1 MVEAFTSLW
10 EALKSGELQA
20 ILAALALVGV
30 AIAPVWSKI
39 TSYKLGQWK
48 ARFEGKK
55 EESVKAIEQLSIANR
70 EVKSILVEV
79 NTFVEEMRDV
89 TSKTKELWDY
99 VLEHSTLT
107 EAEKAYAKETYT
119 SAIKLAKRIDLSA
132 IEIEKA
138 EELPVQAPTE
148 EITQETPVGL

>member
-30 AIAPVWSKI
+30 ALAPVWSKVS
-39 TSYKLGQWK
+39 SYKLGQWK
-48 ARFEGKK
+48 AKFEGKK

-70 EVKSILVEV
+70 EVKSILIEI
-79 NTFVEEMRDV
+79 NTFVEEMREV
-89 TSKTKELWDY
+89 TAATKELWDY

-119 SAIKLAKRIDLSA
+119 SAIKLAKRIDFTA
-132 IEIEKA
+132 IENKKD
-138 EELPVQAPTE
+138 EELPTQAPTE
-148 EITQETPVGL
+148 EITEEAPVGL